1 MQRASN
7 FFSEAERHSIAE
19 AVSAAEKKT
28 SGEIVPVI
36 ATASGRYDRAE
47 DLFGLVSAILLLVAG
62 RIVFQ
67 DIRPVDGDWASGQR
81 LVLGIIPI
89 VAIILVGFSL
99 GAALST
105 WIPALKLPFLSRT
118 EMEAEVDRSAAE
130 AFQRFRVRGT
140 AASTGVLIYISLYER
155 TVQIIGDDAIASKL
169 NEDDWNQVRDL
180 VLDGIRSGQAA
191 EGLQQA
197 IALCGDL
204 LARHFPIEP
213 GDVDELTNELRIID

>member
-1 MQRASN
+1 MQRAST
-7 FFSEAERHSIAE
+7 FFTEPECTTIAE

-47 DLFGLVSAILLLVAG
+47 DLFGLTCSVLLL
-62 RIVFQ
+62 IVSWIIFQ
-67 DIRPVDGDWASGQR
+67 EIRPVEGDWASGQR
-81 LVLGIIPI
+81 LILGLVPI
-89 VAIILVGFSL
+89 VVIFLVGFSL

-105 WIPALKLPFLSRT
+105 WIPALKLPFLSRA

-140 AASTGVLIYISLYER
+140 AAGTGVLIYSLFEH
-155 TVQIIGDDAIASKL
+155 TVQVIGDDAIAAKL
-169 NEDDWNQVRDL
+169 TQEDWNQVRDL

-191 EGLQQA
+191 EGLRQA
-197 IALCGDL
+197 IAHSGDL
-204 LARHFPIEP
+204 LAGHFPIEP